1 MRTLLHSGPA
11 AKSTGLSATA
21 QIKVTYAMTRAR
33 LPNRRFAETFEFSIG
48 GLHYTCTVGRFA
60 DGAIAEL
67 FLTNHKSNSAADTA
81 ARDAAIAF
89 SFAVQHGADAHAIRR
104 AFCRDSRGQASGPLG
119 RALDI
124 LLWEERP

>member
-89 SFAVQHGADAHAIRR
+89 SFRGSARR
-104 AFCRDSRGQASGPLG
+104 GCPRNSSRVLP
-119 RALDI
+119 R
-124 LLWEERP
+124 